1 MSKILQIAA
10 REFVATVFTK
20 GFIIG
25 LLVLPTMLGIG
36 VLAGPRLFGADRN
49 FAVSGQLAV
58 IDVTGDVASELR
70 AGLKQGTPAAEITDV
85 IRRARADAAGGGAVL
100 EALGLAPKLTLVDPP
115 AGADVESAKAWLLVA
130 DKESPHLALAVIH
143 ANAAQP
149 NADETSLGSFD
160 LYVPPKQDQRVEI
173 AVQQA
178 LREAII
184 GARVKRAGL
193 DRAALN
199 ELTSVPR
206 VRSVTVTEGA
216 ERGTVGAFGF
226 LLPIAFMFL
235 LFTSV
240 MGSGQGMLTTTIEEK
255 SSRVIEV
262 LLSAVSPMQLMAG
275 KLLGHMGISLI
286 AMSLYLGLG
295 LLGLSSFSL
304 LGLLDFSLVLYLF
317 IFFLIAFFTIGS
329 IMMAAGAAVN
339 DMREAQ
345 SLMMPVMVM
354 LMSVW
359 FLWFPIS
366 RNPDSA
372 LAMVVSFLPPV
383 NTFGMLLRLASQHPP
398 PAWQVWLSIG
408 IGCAGVVG
416 AVWFAA
422 KVFRIGL
429 LMFGKPPNLP
439 TLIRWIRAA

>member
-25 LLVLPTMLGIG
+25 LFVLPAMIGIG
-36 VLAGPRLFGADRN
+36 TFFGPRLFGADRN
-49 FAVSGQLAV
+49 YAVAGQLAV
-58 IDVTGDVASELR
+58 VDASGEVAGELR
-70 AGLKQGTPAAEITDV
+70 AALTQGTSTAALADV

-100 EALGLAPKLTLVDPP
+100 EALGLAPKFTLVERPGD
-115 AGADVESAKAWLLVA
+115 ADVAAEKAWLRVE
-130 DKESPHLALAVIH
+130 DKASPHLALAVVH
-143 ANAAQP
+143 ANAVEPSSGDTA
-149 NADETSLGSFD
+149 LGSYD

-184 GARVKRAGL
+184 GARVKQQGL

-199 ELTSVPR
+199 ELTTVPR
-206 VRSVTVTEGA
+206 VRAVTVSESSEGETA
-216 ERGTVGAFGF
+216 GALGF
-226 LLPIAFMFL
+226 LLPLAFMVL

-275 KLLGHMGISLI
+275 KLIGHMGISLV
-286 AMSLYLGLG
+286 AMGLYIGLG
-295 LLGLSSFSL
+295 LLVLSSFSL
-304 LGLLDFSLVLYLF
+304 LGLLSFSLVVYLF

-329 IMMAAGAAVN
+329 FMMAAGAAVN

-345 SLMMPVMVM
+345 SLMMPVM
-354 LMSVW
+354 LLLTSVW

-372 LAMVVSFLPPV
+372 LAVTASLVPPLNSFA
-383 NTFGMLLRLASQHPP
+383 MLLRLASSHPP
-398 PAWQVWLSIG
+398 PTWQVWLSIG
-408 IGCAGVVG
+408 FGVAGVVG

-429 LMFGKPPNLP
+429 LMFGKPPNVA